1 MMLFSGISRLQR
13 WARGTARIQ
22 ISLHKRNNFQVRL
35 QSVTFPIMLKV
46 IFYSQKDF
54 TCDHWYNVDCKEATA
69 HYRLNAD
76 PETNPYTKDQIK
88 KQREAELYH

>member
-1 MMLFSGISRLQR
+1 
-13 WARGTARIQ
+13 
-22 ISLHKRNNFQVRL
+22 
-35 QSVTFPIMLKV
+35 MLKV